1 MGLKRH
7 HYGVIVV
14 RMDITPYVE
23 ALRRDL
29 LAAAEIGGPET
40 RAGAERILVGL
51 EPAVRLLVLE
61 VLAQAA
67 SEVTAELPA
76 GTVEVRL
83 HGRDPE
89 LVVDLPQPAPPPAE
103 APDPED
109 GAVARITLRL
119 PETVK
124 ARAEELAAAS
134 GHSLNTWI
142 VQALRAATQ
151 RGTSALDLDISS
163 IPFNPDRPGRRMTGW
178 V

>member
-1 MGLKRH
+1 
-7 HYGVIVV
+7 
-14 RMDITPYVE
+14 MDIIPYVE

-29 LAAAEIGGPET
+29 LAAADIGGPDT
-40 RAGAERILVGL
+40 RAGAERILVAL

-89 LVVDLPQPAPPPAE
+89 LVVALAEPATTAPAE
-103 APDPED
+103 PADPDD
-109 GAVARITLRL
+109 GPVARITLRL
-119 PETVK
+119 PESVK
-124 ARAEELAAAS
+124 SRAEELAASS

-142 VQALRAATQ
+142 VQALRSATQ
-151 RGTSALDLDISS
+151 RGTAALDLDVSS
-163 IPFNPDRPGRRMTGW
+163 IPFSPDRPSRRMTGW

>member
-1 MGLKRH
+1 
-7 HYGVIVV
+7 
-14 RMDITPYVE
+14 MDITPYVE

-29 LAAAEIGGPET
+29 LAAAEIGGPDT
-40 RAGAERILVGL
+40 RAGAERILVAL
-51 EPAVRLLVLE
+51 EPSVRLLVLE

-67 SEVTAELPA
+67 AEVTAELPA

-83 HGRDPE
+83 QGRDPE
-89 LVVDLPQPAPPPAE
+89 LVVDLPGPAPAAATPPE
-103 APDPED
+103 PTDPED

-119 PETVK
+119 PEAIK
-124 ARAEELAAAS
+124 SRAEELATSS

-151 RGTSALDLDISS
+151 RGTSALDLDVSS
-163 IPFNPDRPGRRMTGW
+163 IPFRNDRTSRRMSGW